1 MKFFFLARSIL
12 SQKWPFV
19 AILTLCCSLGFGW
32 LSLSLL
38 PPIFKFLSLQA
49 PLLNHNVGSKGWC
62 FSVTKCAA
70 WGYYL
75 KKRQKV
81 LYLLK

>member
-1 MKFFFLARSIL
+1 MKNFSC
-12 SQKWPFV
+12 SQHFISKV
-19 AILTLCCSLGFGW
+19 AICCDLNTLLFSRFW
-32 LSLSLL
+32 VLSLSLL
-38 PPIFKFLSLQA
+38 PTIFKFLSLQA